1 MKQMTIT
8 SAEALGKV
16 ADAAPRRGNRATRV
30 PAILEVAINVFA
42 TEGNLGFTQRRI
54 ASDAGIRLTTL
65 QHYFSTREELLR
77 ATIEE
82 LARRSF
88 ERYMAI
94 AKDKRRSPEAR
105 LDAIVD
111 ELFSVIAGMGTN
123 VGAFAIE
130 YWCLAEHE
138 PFARVL
144 LEKHTGEFQEIL
156 MGLVATINPT
166 LSVTECTLR
175 GAQILAH
182 MYGLLV
188 YIRQS
193 GENTPDLDSF
203 RHMTKVV
210 WKALSKAT
218 Q

>member
-1 MKQMTIT
+1 MKEMTIT
-8 SAEALGKV
+8 SAEALGKSEGE
-16 ADAAPRRGNRATRV
+16 APRRGNRATRV

-42 TEGNLGFTQRRI
+42 TQGNAGFTQRRI
-54 ASDAGIRLTTL
+54 ASEAGIRLRTL
-65 QHYFSTREELLR
+65 QHYFGTREELLR

-88 ERYMAI
+88 ARYLAI
-94 AKDKRRSPEAR
+94 AKDKLRSPEAR
-105 LDAIVD
+105 LDAIAD
-111 ELFSVIAGMGTN
+111 EVFSVLTGVGAS

-138 PFARVL
+138 QFARVL
-144 LEKHTGEFQEIL
+144 LEKHTGEFQEIFV
-156 MGLVATINPT
+156 GLVAKINPT
-166 LSVTECTLR
+166 LTAAECTLR

-193 GENTPDLDSF
+193 GDSGPDLDAF
-203 RHMTKVV
+203 RQITKVV
-210 WKALSKAT
+210 WKALSKAP